1 MAVGL
6 VDVGLYGDILKGPVS
21 AIVIENIFCPGE
33 PARATHDRC
42 ALPHTGRPGARRG
55 SGREIE
61 INIIGDDQIEFAVA
75 VVIHE
80 GATRAPSA
88 PLAGNARFLADVGK
102 RTIPVVVIEHVLSVV
117 ADEQVVMAVVVVVA
131 DTRRLSPAGVP

>member
-6 VDVGLYGDILKGPVS
+6 VDAGLYRDILKGAIS
-21 AIVIENIFCPGE
+21 AIVVENVFRPGE
-33 PARATHDRC
+33 PARATHDRR
-42 ALPHTGRPGARRG
+42 ALPHAGRSSTRRG

-61 INIIGDDQIEFAVA
+61 INIIGDDQIEFTVA

-88 PLAGNARFLADVGK
+88 PLAGNASFLADVGK
-102 RTIPVVVIEHVLSVV
+102 RTITVVVIE
-117 ADEQVVMAVVVVVA
+117 
-131 DTRRLSPAGVP
+131 